1 MTSETVFY
9 AFAHWSKYSRTI
21 EAVTSKLPSQPTMPI
36 QQTRDI
42 IQMNGLISDEPIQ
55 ILLRYATRN
64 AQPALLL
71 NLTEKHEQMYRV
83 LFNDHQTKAF
93 KLMHWGFPNTALHVQ
108 QSETVEVIWASS
120 PLFQCRLKELIPPS
134 GWHNPS
140 MHIGCLQAQADS
152 TLSPP

>member
-1 MTSETVFY
+1 
-9 AFAHWSKYSRTI
+9 
-21 EAVTSKLPSQPTMPI
+21 MPI

-93 KLMHWGFPNTALHVQ
+93 KLMHWGLRNTALHVQ
-108 QSETVEVIWASS
+108 QSETVEVIVHQATYFSVDSKSWYH
-120 PLFQCRLKELIPPS
+120 RLVGTTHP
-134 GWHNPS
+134 
-140 MHIGCLQAQADS
+140 C
-152 TLSPP
+152 T